1 MYLKSATP
9 QCKIIVTPQDITW
22 VLADK
27 QMNAWTDEHLE
38 LVPELKR
45 VFKYQPSGEGGTRS
59 LPAPPH
65 RLQNPKWPPG
75 EPKMADGVLK
85 GVYP

>member
-45 VFKYQPSGEGGTRS
+45 VFKYQPSGEGGNRS
-59 LPAPPH
+59 PPAPPA
-65 RLQNPKWPPG
+65 PPAKS
-75 EPKMADGVLK
+75 KMATRGPQNGRPL
-85 GVYP
+85 GFWAF